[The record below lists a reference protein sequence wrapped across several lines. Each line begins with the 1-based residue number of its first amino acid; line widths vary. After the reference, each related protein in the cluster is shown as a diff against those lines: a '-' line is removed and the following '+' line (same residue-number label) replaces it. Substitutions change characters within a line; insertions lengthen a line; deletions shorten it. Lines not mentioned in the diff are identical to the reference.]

1 MLTKILMVCVL
12 PLIVGV
18 LQAKAQD
25 PLESVVMQQSAQINE
40 LKAQVE
46 AMKTKLDTE
55 LGALQKLVGE
65 S

>member
-12 PLIVGV
+12 TLIVGV
-18 LQAKAQD
+18 LQAKSQD
-25 PLESVVMQQSAQINE
+25 PLESVVLQQSAQINE